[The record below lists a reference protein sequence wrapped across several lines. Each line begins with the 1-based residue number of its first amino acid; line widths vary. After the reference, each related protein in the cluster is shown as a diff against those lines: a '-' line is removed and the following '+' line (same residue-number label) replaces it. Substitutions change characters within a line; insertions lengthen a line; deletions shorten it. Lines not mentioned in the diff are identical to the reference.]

1 MAGDEF
7 RGDVVNERNGDTD
20 ILDRAT
26 DALRDEPVAP
36 VPATLIERTQ
46 FAVRG
51 LAARAEPSRRAPS
64 PFRHPLVRIAAAV
77 VLATCGVATYLKLSP
92 SRAPVETAGTGQRQ
106 PGDRNP
112 AGVGPELVPPA
123 DAGAAPAAVAAA
135 VRGRVR
141 FAGPVPQVSYL
152 SMADNAHCAAHHDGR
167 VEDESVVV
175 NPDGTLRNV
184 VVWVSGGLEGKR
196 YPPPEEPAVL
206 DQRGCVYTP
215 HVVTVMAGQ
224 RLLVKNGDPFL
235 HNVRAA
241 ASANRSFNFG
251 QPTVSR
257 RGTPLTFDAPERLFV
272 KCDVHPWMSAFVH
285 VMDNPF
291 FAVTG
296 DRGAFRLPALPPG
309 EYEVSAWH
317 EVYGEQRQV
326 VRVEPGKP
334 MPDLQFT
341 FQPTQGASAGE
352 GTGRN
357 VGAPCCETGKATAV
371 AAGM

>member
-1 MAGDEF
+1 
-7 RGDVVNERNGDTD
+7 VVVSEPNGELD

-26 DALRDEPVAP
+26 DALRNDPVPP
-36 VPATLIERTQ
+36 VPAALIGRTQ
-46 FAVRG
+46 FALRG
-51 LAARAEPSRRAPS
+51 RAGSATPARERS

-77 VLATCGVATYLKLSP
+77 ALGACGVAVYLALP
-92 SRAPVETAGTGQRQ
+92 SSSSRPGGDVAQHQQQPAPPPAPEIG
-106 PGDRNP
+106 P
-112 AGVGPELVPPA
+112 AGVKP
-123 DAGAAPAAVAAA
+123 DAAPVIARGDGT

-141 FAGPVPQVSYL
+141 FTGPAPEVREM
-152 SMADNAHCAAHHDGR
+152 SMAANAHCAVHHNGR
-167 VEDESVVV
+167 VLDESVVV

-184 VVWVSGGLEGKR
+184 VIWVSGGLEGKT
-196 YPPPEEPAVL
+196 YDPPKEPAVL
-206 DQRGCVYTP
+206 DQQGCVFTP
-215 HVVTVMAGQ
+215 HVVPVMVGQ
-224 RLLVKNGDPFL
+224 QLLVKNSDPFL

-241 ASANRSFNFG
+241 TANNPPFNFG
-251 QPTVSR
+251 QPNKTD
-257 RGTPLTFDAPERLFV
+257 GTPMVFGAPERMFV